1 MKLSVKSLVIAA
13 ALLKALCFLFV
24 SLLNLILPPYGGAL
38 LALLSS
44 LYLGY
49 DPTAGPISLLVGT
62 FYSLIAGAVAGGFF
76 GWLYNSLC
84 RKLLK
89 QGMGHVMGA
98 ECDPC
103 EASNIHMRYRAELAV
118 GDVFVTVYN
127 FHFPRSL
134 SRSRFFPD
142 Y

>member
-49 DPTAGPISLLVGT
+49 DPTTGPISLLVGT
-62 FYSLIAGAVAGGFF
+62 LYSLIAGAVAGGLF
-76 GWLYNSLC
+76 GWLYNSL
-84 RKLLK
+84 
-89 QGMGHVMGA
+89 V
-98 ECDPC
+98 E
-103 EASNIHMRYRAELAV
+103 S
-118 GDVFVTVYN
+118 F
-127 FHFPRSL
+127 
-134 SRSRFFPD
+134 
-142 Y
+142 

>member
-62 FYSLIAGAVAGGFF
+62 LYSLIAGAVAGGIF
-76 GWLYNSLC
+76 GWLYNSL
-84 RKLLK
+84 
-89 QGMGHVMGA
+89 V
-98 ECDPC
+98 E
-103 EASNIHMRYRAELAV
+103 
-118 GDVFVTVYN
+118 
-127 FHFPRSL
+127 SL
-134 SRSRFFPD
+134 
-142 Y
+142 

>member
-24 SLLNLILPPYGGAL
+24 SLLNLIFPPYGGPL

-62 FYSLIAGAVAGGFF
+62 LYSLIAGAVAGGLF
-76 GWLYNSLC
+76 GWLYNSL
-84 RKLLK
+84 
-89 QGMGHVMGA
+89 V
-98 ECDPC
+98 E
-103 EASNIHMRYRAELAV
+103 S
-118 GDVFVTVYN
+118 F
-127 FHFPRSL
+127 
-134 SRSRFFPD
+134 
-142 Y
+142 

>member
-62 FYSLIAGAVAGGFF
+62 FYSLIAGAVAGGLF
-76 GWLYNSLC
+76 GWLYNSL
-84 RKLLK
+84 
-89 QGMGHVMGA
+89 V
-98 ECDPC
+98 E
-103 EASNIHMRYRAELAV
+103 S
-118 GDVFVTVYN
+118 F
-127 FHFPRSL
+127 
-134 SRSRFFPD
+134 
-142 Y
+142 

>member
-62 FYSLIAGAVAGGFF
+62 LYSLIDGAVAGGLF
-76 GWLYNSLC
+76 GWLYNSL
-84 RKLLK
+84 
-89 QGMGHVMGA
+89 V
-98 ECDPC
+98 E
-103 EASNIHMRYRAELAV
+103 S
-118 GDVFVTVYN
+118 F
-127 FHFPRSL
+127 
-134 SRSRFFPD
+134 
-142 Y
+142 

>member
-38 LALLSS
+38 LGLLSS

-62 FYSLIAGAVAGGFF
+62 LYSLIAGAVAGGLF
-76 GWLYNSLC
+76 GWLYNSL
-84 RKLLK
+84 
-89 QGMGHVMGA
+89 V
-98 ECDPC
+98 E
-103 EASNIHMRYRAELAV
+103 S
-118 GDVFVTVYN
+118 F
-127 FHFPRSL
+127 
-134 SRSRFFPD
+134 
-142 Y
+142 